1 MSQPIRQIAE
11 MERDLVKFM
20 FKDAFDFVKKLIT
33 TMLDEPSSRD
43 PLGKLTMKLN
53 TTLPFLLMN
62 DYRIS

>member
-1 MSQPIRQIAE
+1 
-11 MERDLVKFM
+11 MEKDLVKFM